1 MFAELIARVELLPAD
16 VANHFL
22 VVRGSV
28 PAMVFRPL
36 VFVPVGPGLE
46 ADIADVAI
54 VLRWAR
60 NLGVR
65 PLLATC
71 HFRVWFL
78 LQIFLFEKS
87 S

>member
-1 MFAELIARVELLPAD
+1 MFAELTARVELLPAD
-16 VANHFL
+16 VASHFL

-36 VFVPVGPGLE
+36 VLVPVGSGFE
-46 ADIADVAI
+46 VDIADVAI
-54 VLRWAR
+54 VLRWSG

-71 HFRVWFL
+71 HFGVLVF
-78 LQIFLFEKS
+78 
-87 S
+87 